1 MQAPPWQRGRG
12 RGRQQRD
19 ERGTADIHPWRQH
32 QLASLLPGSAA
43 SLSHTVALWAP
54 RDLAPREPCRPPLG
68 RTTFSR
74 SHSACTPS
82 SSCSCRRSSTCAAT
96 LTHLSPLLVARPALT
111 PLSPLPH
118 TALPTCCVCSPRP
131 SRRARAP
138 RQAAAL
144 PAALAAPIAAAAVAV
159 VSRAVAAAAAAAATS
174 EARAPQHCCRPTAPP
189 PHCATA
195 AAVATTA
202 VPPCLTRACAGM
214 GTLKG
219 AARPPEPAPLPAPA
233 SPRAP
238 HTASRPQPTATPGAL
253 ACTLRVRCI
262 DAACSSGIPPF
273 MCTAYACMHT
283 ALMRTCMHTACSR
296 QQRDAA
302 GGRLRRVEP
311 GSPSPIVNRAALLLC
326 PAAATP
332 R

>member
-1 MQAPPWQRGRG
+1 MKLWDLRRGRTQTLQAPPWQRGRG

-82 SSCSCRRSSTCAAT
+82 SSCSCRRSSTCAVT

-118 TALPTCCVCSPRP
+118 TAVPTCCVCSPRP

-138 RQAAAL
+138 RRAAVL
-144 PAALAAPIAAAAVAV
+144 PAASAAPIAAAVAVAAA
-159 VSRAVAAAAAAAATS
+159 SRAVAVAVAATS
-174 EARAPQHCCRPTAPP
+174 EARAAPPHCTARRPTAPP
-189 PHCATA
+189 P
-195 AAVATTA
+195 
-202 VPPCLTRACAGM
+202 LRS
-214 GTLKG
+214 
-219 AARPPEPAPLPAPA
+219 RPLPSHRALPVRAQAWAP
-233 SPRAP
+233 
-238 HTASRPQPTATPGAL
+238 
-253 ACTLRVRCI
+253 
-262 DAACSSGIPPF
+262 
-273 MCTAYACMHT
+273 
-283 ALMRTCMHTACSR
+283 
-296 QQRDAA
+296 
-302 GGRLRRVEP
+302 
-311 GSPSPIVNRAALLLC
+311 
-326 PAAATP
+326 
-332 R
+332 

>member
-1 MQAPPWQRGRG
+1 MLLPLLLLRARRFTPIACNVSRQHRPDWCFRAGTRMKLWDLRRGRTQTLQAPPWQRGRG

-82 SSCSCRRSSTCAAT
+82 SSCSCRRSSTCAVT

-118 TALPTCCVCSPRP
+118 TAVPTCCVCSPRP

-138 RQAAAL
+138 RRAAVL
-144 PAALAAPIAAAAVAV
+144 PAASAAPIAAAVAVAAA
-159 VSRAVAAAAAAAATS
+159 SRAVAVAVAATS
-174 EARAPQHCCRPTAPP
+174 EARAAPPHCTARRPTAPP
-189 PHCATA
+189 P
-195 AAVATTA
+195 
-202 VPPCLTRACAGM
+202 LRS
-214 GTLKG
+214 
-219 AARPPEPAPLPAPA
+219 RPLPSHRALPVRAQAWAP
-233 SPRAP
+233 
-238 HTASRPQPTATPGAL
+238 
-253 ACTLRVRCI
+253 
-262 DAACSSGIPPF
+262 
-273 MCTAYACMHT
+273 
-283 ALMRTCMHTACSR
+283 
-296 QQRDAA
+296 
-302 GGRLRRVEP
+302 
-311 GSPSPIVNRAALLLC
+311 
-326 PAAATP
+326 
-332 R
+332 